1 MGAAPGD
8 LAANGTNNAAVAT
21 RGDSRRFM
29 DNSDKQNDRP
39 LPQRDLIAQWRS
51 ESFLDRRVRLGITS
65 CGHPERGETPQSYY
79 RKKFGRGEHGRFW
92 FHHVAR
98 ARE

>member
-1 MGAAPGD
+1 MPFEKD
-8 LAANGTNNAAVAT
+8 
-21 RGDSRRFM
+21 M
-29 DNSDKQNDRP
+29 SDDKRLISQMRKPPDHP
-39 LPQRDLIAQWRS
+39 PPQRDLIAQWRS